1 MKVYN
6 KIEIT
11 KCNIVTKKKQ
21 LNEDENQKEKQLKY
35 SISK

>member
-11 KCNIVTKKKQ
+11 KCNTVIKIKL

-35 SISK
+35 SIYK

>member
-11 KCNIVTKKKQ
+11 KCNTVTKKKQ
-21 LNEDENQKEKQLKY
+21 LNEDEIQKEQQLKY
-35 SISK
+35 IISK